1 MNMRIASIFAI
12 CLGATPLWAESHAS
26 GDAEAGEKVFR
37 KCKSCHMIQDDEG
50 NDIQKGGRTGP
61 NLYGIYNRVAGSVED
76 YRYGDS
82 LVETGEAGLAWN
94 EEDFAGYVADPKK
107 FLASYLDTNRAKSKM
122 SYRLRDEEDAK
133 DVWAYL
139 VSVGPEVTEADMEE
153 AKTTE

>member
-61 NLYGIYNRVAGSVED
+61 NLYGIYNRVAG
-76 YRYGDS
+76 
-82 LVETGEAGLAWN
+82 
-94 EEDFAGYVADPKK
+94 
-107 FLASYLDTNRAKSKM
+107 
-122 SYRLRDEEDAK
+122 
-133 DVWAYL
+133 
-139 VSVGPEVTEADMEE
+139 
-153 AKTTE
+153 